1 MPHYLAKLNDVQR
14 GQVWVQ
20 AGSDAP
26 IIVSRVK
33 VMGIVDGYVVYRY
46 VGRRLVDVKFWK
58 EFVLTHDLVRK
69 TDREGA

>member
-1 MPHYLAKLNDVQR
+1 MPHYKAKLSDVQR

-20 AGSDAP
+20 AGIDAP

-46 VGRRLVDVKFWK
+46 VGRRLVDVRFWK
-58 EFVLTHDLVRK
+58 DFVLTHDLCRK
-69 TDREGA
+69 TDSSGA